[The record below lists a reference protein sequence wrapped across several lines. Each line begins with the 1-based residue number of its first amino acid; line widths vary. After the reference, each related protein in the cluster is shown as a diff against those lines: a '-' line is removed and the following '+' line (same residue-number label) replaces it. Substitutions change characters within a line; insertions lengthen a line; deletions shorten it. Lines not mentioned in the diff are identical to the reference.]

1 MSDSDSVFANQ
12 ARFMKACGQTTQS
25 WNEDQFVLYLELIR
39 EESAELFKAA
49 ETNNRTEIFDG
60 LLDLIVVAIGAGLS
74 AGFPMA
80 AGWQEVMASN
90 MSKVDPKTGKVLRRD
105 DGKIMKG
112 ESYHP
117 PRLDFVLRQAEE
129 GNDQI
134 QPREK
139 A

>member
-80 AGWQEVMASN
+80 EGWKEVIRSN
-90 MSKVDPKTGKVLRRD
+90 MDKIDPETGIVLRRADGKVLKPKD
-105 DGKIMKG
+105 WQ
-112 ESYHP
+112 P
-117 PRLDFVLRQAEE
+117 PKLADLL
-129 GNDQI
+129 G
-134 QPREK
+134 
-139 A
+139 

>member
-1 MSDSDSVFANQ
+1 MEKTNVFADQ
-12 ARFMKACGQTTQS
+12 ATFMRACGQTTQG

-80 AGWQEVMASN
+80 DGWKEVMRSN
-90 MSKVDPKTGKVLRRD
+90 MDKIDPVTGFVLRRA
-105 DGKIMKG
+105 DGKILK
-112 ESYHP
+112 SKDWQP
-117 PRLDFVLRQAEE
+117 PKLADLL
-129 GNDQI
+129 G
-134 QPREK
+134 
-139 A
+139 

>member
-1 MSDSDSVFANQ
+1 MEKTNVFADQ
-12 ARFMKACGQTTQS
+12 ATFMRACGQTTQG

-80 AGWQEVMASN
+80 DGWKEVMRSN
-90 MSKVDPKTGKVLRRD
+90 MDKIDPDTGFVLRRADGKVLKPKD
-105 DGKIMKG
+105 WQ
-112 ESYHP
+112 P
-117 PRLDFVLRQAEE
+117 PKLADLL
-129 GNDQI
+129 G
-134 QPREK
+134 
-139 A
+139 